1 MEFIG
6 NRRVNCRN
14 SFSIVLVMENQEQA
28 KQVVRKEMK
37 GILNPKLVRTISF
50 TVITISL
57 VASTVLCVWAIWQNE
72 VVDTVW
78 RAIATFIVV
87 SVATGIF
94 TFVNEKLG

>member
-1 MEFIG
+1 
-6 NRRVNCRN
+6 
-14 SFSIVLVMENQEQA
+14 MENQEQV
-28 KQVVRKEMK
+28 KKVVKNEMR

>member
-1 MEFIG
+1 MEFAGSNFI
-6 NRRVNCRN
+6 NCRH
-14 SFSIVLVMENQEQA
+14 SFSTILVMENQEKA
-28 KQVVRKEMK
+28 KQIVKREMK

>member
-1 MEFIG
+1 
-6 NRRVNCRN
+6 
-14 SFSIVLVMENQEQA
+14 MENEN
-28 KQVVRKEMK
+28 VVKNVKSRKELS
-37 GILNPKLVRTISF
+37 GVLDPKLVRTISF

-57 VASTVLCVWAIWQNE
+57 VASTVLCIWAIWQKE

>member
-1 MEFIG
+1 
-6 NRRVNCRN
+6 
-14 SFSIVLVMENQEQA
+14 MEN
-28 KQVVRKEMK
+28 KPDQVNVKLKKEMS
-37 GILNPKLVRTISF
+37 GVVNPTFVRIISF
-50 TVITISL
+50 VIITLSL
-57 VASTVLCVWAIWQNE
+57 IACTFLCIWAIWQNE

>member
-1 MEFIG
+1 METKSSE
-6 NRRVNCRN
+6 VNKINSQEKKGVLSPVIVRN
-14 SFSIVLVMENQEQA
+14 TAF
-28 KQVVRKEMK
+28 
-37 GILNPKLVRTISF
+37 
-50 TVITISL
+50 VIITFSL
-57 VASTVLCVWAIWQNE
+57 VICTVLCIWAIWQNE

>member
-1 MEFIG
+1 
-6 NRRVNCRN
+6 
-14 SFSIVLVMENQEQA
+14 MENQEQV
-28 KQVVRKEMK
+28 KQVVKNEMK

>member
-1 MEFIG
+1 
-6 NRRVNCRN
+6 
-14 SFSIVLVMENQEQA
+14 MENEKTVQPTKIKQEI
-28 KQVVRKEMK
+28 K
-37 GILNPKLVRTISF
+37 GVIDPKLVRVISF
-50 TVITISL
+50 TVISVSL
-57 VASTVLCVWAIWQNE
+57 VASTVLCIWAIWQNE

>member
-1 MEFIG
+1 
-6 NRRVNCRN
+6 
-14 SFSIVLVMENQEQA
+14 MENEKTSQPNKIKQEL
-28 KQVVRKEMK
+28 K
-37 GILNPKLVRTISF
+37 GVIDPKLVRVISF
-50 TVITISL
+50 TVISISL
-57 VASTVLCVWAIWQNE
+57 VASTVLCIWAIWQNE